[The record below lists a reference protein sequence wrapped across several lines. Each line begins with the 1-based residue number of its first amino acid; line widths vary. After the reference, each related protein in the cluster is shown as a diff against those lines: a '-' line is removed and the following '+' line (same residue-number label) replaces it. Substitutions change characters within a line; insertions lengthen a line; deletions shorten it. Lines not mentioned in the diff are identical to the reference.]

1 MGSEMCIRDRGKIE
15 RRKSGVCAAGLN
27 PNIYGRHVWL
37 GNIDIY
43 ERTSLVEVELAFR
56 TETRTR
62 RLVDL
67 QRICGISDLQSTGS
81 WFISDWHPL
90 YCS

>member
-1 MGSEMCIRDRGKIE
+1 MGEMGKIE

-62 RLVDL
+62 RVIDE
-67 QRICGISDLQSTGS
+67 QRIHGRAQVAG
-81 WFISDWHPL
+81 
-90 YCS
+90 